1 MIFKQVL
8 NMIILVYLHLWLDFV
23 YYERIYNNIKDGK
36 RFLFVCFFL
45 SFMTCYFLEPL
56 LTIKGWELGVAFKAE
71 IQVLAAFFSVYLH
84 SVFDDFRKEIHVI
97 LTAGE
102 REMEGIIPHSN
113 SINT

>member
-1 MIFKQVL
+1 MGRGFC
-8 NMIILVYLHLWLDFV
+8 
-23 YYERIYNNIKDGK
+23 
-36 RFLFVCFFL
+36 LFVCFFYDML
-45 SFMTCYFLEPL
+45 FSWT
-56 LTIKGWELGVAFKAE
+56 TTNHKSWELGVAFKAE

>member
-1 MIFKQVL
+1 MYVCVGVCVCVCRGRETTPASRSVRDSPSCAQAEAPRSLGEPSRTIAGS
-8 NMIILVYLHLWLDFV
+8 FV
-23 YYERIYNNIKDGK
+23 PK
-36 RFLFVCFFL
+36 
-45 SFMTCYFLEPL
+45 
-56 LTIKGWELGVAFKAE
+56 
-71 IQVLAAFFSVYLH
+71 VLAAFFSVYLH